1 MGNVNEKSNV
11 KGLTKREKTVV
22 GISVVILTS
31 GIFSTFFVRA
41 VCNGLLQHPAGACLA
56 SNLDP
61 NPEMEFSCPVPGS
74 TNNVIVCQWA
84 EALGVV
90 QARADPVPSISRAD
104 PVPSISM
111 PEVEPS
117 SNEEQPVKKKRRN
130 LLARLARRNRN
141 PVTTSQA

>member
-90 QARADPVPSISRAD
+90 QARADPVPSIS
-104 PVPSISM
+104 M